1 MNIISMT
8 KKLRTRLSAKI
19 SQIMNEQGIDISSV
33 IVRRRLNE
41 QGLFKLQLLAKSLLS
56 DDHRDNR
63 LEWAK
68 ANKNTDWSK
77 VIFTDKTTFS
87 QFNKPRKVWRQKGEI
102 IKAPTVKHSGKVHVY
117 GCFQKKAFEK
127 FITSQRILMLIYYI
141 LSMRLLY
148 YFLLEFFLER
158 IIIVR
163 NYKKIIILNIH
174 LEKLKNERRIIILRE
189 FLGYHRV

>member
-77 VIFTDKTTFS
+77 VIFTNKTTFS

-102 IKAPTVKHSGKVHVY
+102 IKTLTVKYSEKVHIY
-117 GCFQKKAFEK
+117 ECFLEIFLEI
-127 FITSQRILMLIYYI
+127 FITLQRILMLIYYI
-141 LSMRLLY
+141 L
-148 YFLLEFFLER
+148 FIR
-158 IIIVR
+158 I
-163 NYKKIIILNIH
+163 
-174 LEKLKNERRIIILRE
+174 
-189 FLGYHRV
+189 F